1 MSAYWGD
8 NEEEIPKGPVNP
20 SQDPTNQAS
29 PWEQS
34 PAAVERFDFQKY
46 GVQDPSEPKPQTGG
60 PGPGMP
66 FGPAMGQS
74 SGSGMNMGGPPP
86 WAQGGGP
93 PRGPHRAP
101 VEPGGFPP
109 TGMKQGGQGAS
120 GIFLGGA
127 PPPGWH
133 PGKAPGG
140 ISVGLPPTA
149 QTQGA
154 SGGMNME
161 GMPPGMGQAGPHGGG
176 MSMNRPPP
184 GWGQTGGQLPG
195 GGIHMAGPLS
205 GVGQGVGRIP
215 GGAMSMNGPP
225 PGWGQGGSQGPGGE
239 MSMDGPPPGWGQDE
253 EQDSG
258 EEMSME
264 EPPPGWGQ
272 DEGQSPGEEMG
283 IDGPPPGWGQSGSQ
297 GPGEVTN
304 MKGPPPGWGPSGF
317 QGPGGKM
324 SMNGPPPGW
333 GQGMGQGPGRGMGK
347 GGPPPGLGKGRLP
360 VPGGGMKG
368 QLPGGG
374 INMAGPLS
382 GVGQGAVR
390 IPGGAM
396 SMNGLPPGW
405 SQGGG
410 KFPVGGM
417 YMGGPPKGWGQRPG
431 PGINMGGPPPNWGQG
446 GVPPR
451 DPSLGRGIPKSGMS
465 SFGPDVPNPLGGL
478 GQGGVAP
485 RAPKSLD
492 FGMPKSLLSG
502 YGQGGPYPSGGLG
515 KGGVPPRGPGF
526 GRGSPKSGL
535 TSFGPGMP
543 NPLGVFGQGPPQPQG
558 PVGQPMKVNRRQ
570 MEEDMPEYGNT
581 DDNLMGPLD
590 RSLPPA
596 STVYYKGNNPD
607 LPDDRLP
614 TAQDDRW
621 MLPGQEQPEPTQS
634 NELELD
640 DLKRLQPRPN
650 MAGSFVLSEP
660 VNTHPVFDMN
670 ARPDSM
676 PVHSGGRMPGPGSE
690 RDFPNG
696 YIPHEPTPLQM
707 YQNIMHSAQND
718 ASQERVNAPF
728 GSNYPKSMA
737 EALRG
742 VNIPGVGDFTDA
754 NPEMQK
760 ALRMGGSGGFQGPGG
775 PGSESNSRI
784 ARGNAKR
791 GPPGVGYN
799 NWGSSVMQVRT
810 PIIEPHPRPGMD
822 RARYPEWKRND
833 DLPEYQD
840 SPKGGEQGAGQS
852 PVGSSGFS
860 PPGEPAFQPPGMDD
874 GEGLEL
880 PQGMHLGP
888 ISGKD
893 RPPPEA
899 AYPDDSDIPSSVLEK
914 LALRQKPAPKLSAA
928 VKTAIKYSTPEEDQG
943 GFKPKNR
950 NLPSGY
956 ALMQIAQ
963 QKVTAQDHNTQ
974 LRERA
979 PLVTT
984 TPHVPTKE
992 EILKG
997 LPLYDRKTHKN
1008 QQYLIEG
1015 ELYVPIVD
1023 ESMSRLGWTTESLNM
1038 TATEAPIKA
1047 PKVESAI
1054 KVVLRTMNLN
1064 NTNEQEWLAFETV
1077 LGPKHQYDKECAAES
1092 CQSRCKASGCFAMCI
1107 GEQCSAK
1114 CEGLNCESRCWGK
1127 NCEATCKMLSCAST
1141 VNGGSSKLNN
1151 ATWNDLYPQYDY
1163 RFSNPDVPDVRLQ
1176 GQAAAP
1182 PEYEEE

>member
-1 MSAYWGD
+1 MGEATWILRINIFVSVFLVIRPSEFPSFFDDDDLKDLGVKGHKSQYNPPTATGRSTDHGPGYVPAPRNDENTAIIPPNGLPVKKKPFNPYEEEEGESIFPEDDGKAFGGDDFTDLDQLWDEFRKLVAMEGEKYKDGEIMENWEDDAHMWAGRMRPNLPVGSPSHGLSAYWSD
-8 NEEEIPKGPVNP
+8 NEDEIPKD
-20 SQDPTNQAS
+20 STNQAS

-34 PAAVERFDFQKY
+34 PAEGERFDFQKY

-74 SGSGMNMGGPPP
+74 PGSGMNMGGPPP

-101 VEPGGFPP
+101 VEPGGSPP

-140 ISVGLPPTA
+140 TSLGLPPTA

-161 GMPPGMGQAGPHGGG
+161 GMPPGMGQAGPHGRG

-195 GGIHMAGPLS
+195 GGINMAGPLS
-205 GVGQGVGRIP
+205 GVGQGAGQLPGGGINMAGPLSGVGQGAGRIP

-225 PGWGQGGSQGPGGE
+225 PGWGPGGGQDPSEGMDMDGPPAGWGQGGSQGPGGE
-239 MSMDGPPPGWGQDE
+239 MSMDGPPPGWSQDE
-253 EQDSG
+253 DQDSG

-264 EPPPGWGQ
+264 GPPPGWGQ

-297 GPGEVTN
+297 GPGEDTN
-304 MKGPPPGWGPSGF
+304 MEGPPPGWGPSGF
-317 QGPGGKM
+317 QGSGGKM

-333 GQGMGQGPGRGMGK
+333 GQGMDQGPGRGMGK
-347 GGPPPGLGKGRLP
+347 GGPPPGLGKGRLL
-360 VPGGGMKG
+360 VPGGGMKMG
-368 QLPGGG
+368 KP
-374 INMAGPLS
+374 
-382 GVGQGAVR
+382 
-390 IPGGAM
+390 
-396 SMNGLPPGW
+396 PPGW

-410 KFPVGGM
+410 KFPGEGM
-417 YMGGPPKGWGQRPG
+417 NMGGPLKGWGQRPG
-431 PGINMGGPPPNWGQG
+431 PGINMAGPPPNWGQG

-465 SFGPDVPNPLGGL
+465 SFGPGVPNPLGGL

-485 RAPKSLD
+485 RGPKSLD
-492 FGMPKSLLSG
+492 FGMPRSLLSG

-515 KGGVPPRGPGF
+515 KSGVPPRGPGL

-535 TSFGPGMP
+535 SSFGPGGP
-543 NPLGVFGQGPPQPQG
+543 NPLGGLGQGGPPQPQG

-570 MEEDMPEYGNT
+570 MEEDMPEYGNPN
-581 DDNLMGPLD
+581 DNLMGPLY

-607 LPDDRLP
+607 LPEDRLP

-760 ALRMGGSGGFQGPGG
+760 ALRMGGPGGFQGPGG
-775 PGSESNSRI
+775 PGSESNSRV
-784 ARGNAKR
+784 ARENAKR

-822 RARYPEWKRND
+822 RARYPEWKHND
-833 DLPEYQD
+833 ELPEYQD
-840 SPKGGEQGAGQS
+840 SPKGGEQGAWQS
-852 PVGSSGFS
+852 PDGSSGFS

-888 ISGKD
+888 VSGKD

-899 AYPDDSDIPSSVLEK
+899 AYPDDSDIPSSVLEN
-914 LALRQKPAPKLSAA
+914 LALRQKPESKLSKV
-928 VKTAIKYSTPEEDQG
+928 VKMAIKYSTPEEDQG

-950 NLPSGY
+950 NL
-956 ALMQIAQ
+956 
-963 QKVTAQDHNTQ
+963 
-974 LRERA
+974 
-979 PLVTT
+979 
-984 TPHVPTKE
+984 VPTKE

-997 LPLYDRKTHKN
+997 LPLY
-1008 QQYLIEG
+1008 
-1015 ELYVPIVD
+1015 V
-1023 ESMSRLGWTTESLNM
+1023 S
-1038 TATEAPIKA
+1038 
-1047 PKVESAI
+1047 
-1054 KVVLRTMNLN
+1054 
-1064 NTNEQEWLAFETV
+1064 
-1077 LGPKHQYDKECAAES
+1077 
-1092 CQSRCKASGCFAMCI
+1092 
-1107 GEQCSAK
+1107 
-1114 CEGLNCESRCWGK
+1114 
-1127 NCEATCKMLSCAST
+1127 
-1141 VNGGSSKLNN
+1141 
-1151 ATWNDLYPQYDY
+1151 
-1163 RFSNPDVPDVRLQ
+1163 Q
-1176 GQAAAP
+1176 GIC
-1182 PEYEEE
+1182 